1 MVDEVNQLLDQVP
14 GLRHRVRRLGWFRES
29 FKQKACA
36 LVERY
41 GLSLA
46 VDERA
51 LGQGFFNWALTFQ
64 SERPGSTR
72 DRRDFTVFSGG
83 IMLRELLRAG
93 PLQEHGN
100 GESGQ
105 FIPPDPMAQIC
116 EFWPEGF
123 LCTDYCLTLVR
134 AILEQDCDMHTS
146 PNPALE
152 DLRTWQSFRENFIED
167 SSSAVPF
174 FDLFMGQEPN
184 WNFPAHFLSRPA
196 VRRGEALTTL
206 TSSARVLGA
215 TEIQVIGGRA

>member
-29 FKQKACA
+29 FKQKAGA
-36 LVERY
+36 LIERY

-51 LGQGFFNWALTFQ
+51 LGQAFFNWALAFQ
-64 SERPGSTR
+64 SERPDSMR
-72 DRRDFTVFSGG
+72 NRRDFTVFSGG

-93 PLQEHGN
+93 PLREHGK

-123 LCTDYCLTLVR
+123 LCAEYCLTLVR
-134 AILEQDCDMHTS
+134 AILEQDYDMHGS
-146 PNPALE
+146 PSPALE
-152 DLRTWQSFRENFIED
+152 DLRTWQSFRENFVED
-167 SSSAVPF
+167 PSSAAPF
-174 FDLFMGQEPN
+174 FDLFMGQKPN

-196 VRRGEALTTL
+196 VRRGEALML
-206 TSSARVLGA
+206 WPSDSPPN
-215 TEIQVIGGRA
+215 